1 MLTKLKNRN
10 HTSIPVSGLSIYDL
24 IHLGVDEYGNRVD
37 IELMYRNILFGG
49 EPGSGKSSALQN
61 VVGHASMCS
70 DAQLWLFDGKQVE
83 LGLWRSVADV
93 FVGPDITEA
102 IRRLEQ
108 LQSEMDR
115 RYDELDRVRRRKIT
129 QDDPVD
135 VVMAVIDE
143 IALFS
148 ATIGSEDDQKKF
160 VRLLRDLV
168 ARGRA
173 AGIIVVAATQR
184 PSADIVP
191 TSLRDIFA
199 YRCAFRCTTEAS
211 SDTILGRGWAQ
222 QGYSA
227 TAIAPENQGVGLLLA
242 EGGLPRR
249 MKYSYFSDPQL
260 YELVDFAQDIRSTRA
275 A

>member
-1 MLTKLKNRN
+1 MWTKTR
-10 HTSIPVSGLSIYDL
+10 SADSVPVSGLSIYDPV
-24 IHLGVDEYGNRVD
+24 HLGIDEHGRRVD
-37 IELMYRNILFGG
+37 IELVYRNILFGG
-49 EPGSGKSSALQN
+49 EPGSGKSSGLQN
-61 VVGHASMCS
+61 IIGHASMCT
-70 DAQLWLFDGKQVE
+70 DCQLWLFDGKQVE
-83 LGLWRSVADV
+83 LGLWRSIADV

-102 IRRLEQ
+102 IDRLEQ
-108 LQSEMDR
+108 LQKEMDR
-115 RYDELDRVRRRKIT
+115 RYDELDQVRRRKIT
-129 QDDPVD
+129 SVDPVD
-135 VVMAVIDE
+135 VIVAVIDE

-148 ATIGSEDDQKKF
+148 ATLGSKDQQEQF

-173 AGIIVVAATQR
+173 AGVIVVAATQR

-227 TAIAPENQGVGLLLA
+227 TAIAPENLGVGLLLA
-242 EGGLPRR
+242 EGGIPRR
-249 MKYSYFSDPQL
+249 MKYAYLTDAHI
-260 YELVDFAQDIRSTRA
+260 YGLVEHSQHLRTQHA